1 MKTGILLAILVMAVS
16 ANAQTLKDAL
26 YGGKLKT
33 DSGTVIRK
41 GDDLTSKMD
50 TSTKKPIA
58 PEKTKM
64 MLVARDSSMTGSRD
78 SSMVG
83 SRDSSMIGLTT
94 QTNSAANTPEVPKEN
109 VAAPKDNNKIWKDYI
124 DSITLDLK
132 KEVLPS
138 KKIKDGIYS
147 VLIQYEIGIDGQIT
161 VNSVSASP
169 ESSFL
174 EQQIKERIT
183 LSAPQLTPLL
193 SGNGKPR
200 VALKKQMLTLS
211 K

>member
-1 MKTGILLAILVMAVS
+1 MKTVILFAVLSMAVS
-16 ANAQTLKDAL
+16 TNAQTLKEAL

-41 GDDLTSKMD
+41 GDDLTSKID
-50 TSTKKPIA
+50 TSTKKA
-58 PEKTKM
+58 SDSGKTKA
-64 MLVARDSSMTGSRD
+64 MLVARDSLIAAGGD
-78 SSMVG
+78 SS
-83 SRDSSMIGLTT
+83 IAGLSTS
-94 QTNSAANTPEVPKEN
+94 TNAGVNTPEASKEM
-109 VAAPKDNNKIWKDYI
+109 VTATKDNNRIWKDYI

-138 KKIKDGIYS
+138 KKIKEGVYS

-193 SGNGKPR
+193 ASNGKPR
-200 VALKKQMLTLS
+200 VAAKKQMLTLS

>member
-1 MKTGILLAILVMAVS
+1 MKTVILLAIMVTAVS
-16 ANAQTLKDAL
+16 ASAQTLKDAL

-41 GDDLTSKMD
+41 GDDLSSKMD
-50 TSTKKPIA
+50 TTTKKLPDTG
-58 PEKTKM
+58 KTKA
-64 MLVARDSSMTGSRD
+64 MLVARDSSITAGGD
-78 SSMVG
+78 SSIVG
-83 SRDSSMIGLTT
+83 LSTPTSSGV
-94 QTNSAANTPEVPKEN
+94 NTPEIPKET
-109 VAAPKDNNKIWKDYI
+109 VAAPKDNNRIWKDYI

-132 KEVLPS
+132 KEVLTS
-138 KKIKDGIYS
+138 KKVKEGVYS

-193 SGNGKPR
+193 AGNGKPR
-200 VALKKQMLTLS
+200 VAAKKQMLTLA